1 MLKLNFPCELKLLKK
16 HLMTKE
22 KQNQQHSPL
31 TVCLSETISLGGWG
45 WGRGGGY
52 HSPADVFSPC
62 QSRVRHCLI
71 IVLLVLIQTLL
82 LFFQLNILVDTGSSN
97 FAVAAASHPF
107 ITHYFNT
114 ALWVEAAVCVTQD
127 KQSPDKRVLLPYLLR
142 LFYRISWWMLAKLKQ
157 TNKQTKTRSLFLW
170 SWLNQTNSHSPVCL
184 RLSSGVQ
191 RTDEGQKTH
200 HVP

>member
-1 MLKLNFPCELKLLKK
+1 MLKLNFPWAKVIKK

-31 TVCLSETISLGGWG
+31 TVCLSETISLGGVG
-45 WGRGGGY
+45 LGEGGY

-157 TNKQTKTRSLFLW
+157 TNKNQAFVPVIMIESNKQSL
-170 SWLNQTNSHSPVCL
+170 TCV
-184 RLSSGVQ
+184 SSSVL
-191 RTDEGQKTH
+191 
-200 HVP
+200 